1 MDALWRIAPHY
12 SRFCVMN
19 VQKIGKGGSSTAIER
34 FLKLALANPSIHV
47 IWPSSVFPA
56 LANLAVQFMSV
67 AKKPVDPDEAE
78 RRDQGIGDWI
88 VVLADGAIC
97 IFIVGGLAI
106 AMWWALP

>member
-1 MDALWRIAPHY
+1 
-12 SRFCVMN
+12 
-19 VQKIGKGGSSTAIER
+19 
-34 FLKLALANPSIHV
+34 
-47 IWPSSVFPA
+47 
-56 LANLAVQFMSV
+56 MSV